1 MCAEIDER
9 HPTIKPRRVT
19 FEWGATPV
27 HWIPG
32 DPVGTHVINAF
43 HILLPAG
50 ERWFIECVKDA
61 LPEITDERLRTEVKG
76 FIGQEM
82 VHARSHQGVLDRIL
96 EENGIDTRKI
106 TDEMNEGLA
115 RRPAKRATMSP
126 RAARRTLMFELAA
139 VAAIEHYTSVAGQWL
154 MDHDGMDKAGVDPTM
169 LDMLRW
175 HGAEEVEH
183 RSVVFDVY
191 QHLGGRYLMRVAAW
205 AVAISFLYGAMI
217 GGTMHLMRSDPSITR
232 KVTKWRVYRS
242 YRRSVRKKHIPP
254 IFGMLVGQ
262 ARIYLRP
269 GHHPSEVHNTQQA
282 LDYLRT
288 SPAAL
293 AAGQTPSS

>member
-1 MCAEIDER
+1 MSAELDER
-9 HPTIKPRRVT
+9 HPVIKPRRVT
-19 FEWGATPV
+19 FEWAATPV

-43 HILLPAG
+43 HIVLPAG
-50 ERWFIECVKDA
+50 ERWFIECVREA
-61 LPEITDERLRTEVKG
+61 LPQITDERLRTEVKG

-115 RRPAKRATMSP
+115 GRPAKRAAMSP
-126 RAARRTLMFELAA
+126 RAARRTLMCELAA

-154 MDHDGMDKAGVDPTM
+154 MDNDGMEKAGVDPTM

-205 AVAISFLYGAMI
+205 AVAIFFLYWAMI
-217 GGTMHLMRSDPSITR
+217 SGTMHLMRSDPSITR

-242 YRRSVRKKHIPP
+242 YRRSVRNRHIPP

-269 GHHPSEVHNTQQA
+269 WHHPSQVHNTQQA
-282 LDYLRT
+282 LDYLST

-293 AAGQTPSS
+293 AAANTPN

>member
-1 MCAEIDER
+1 MTAELDER
-9 HPTIKPRRVT
+9 HPQIKPRRVT
-19 FEWGATPV
+19 FEWDATPV

-43 HILLPAG
+43 HIVLPAG

-61 LPEITDERLRTEVKG
+61 LPEITDERLRAEVKG

-115 RRPAKRATMSP
+115 GRPAKRAAMSA

-154 MDHDGMDKAGVDPTM
+154 MDNDGMEKAGVDPTM

-191 QHLGGRYLMRVAAW
+191 QHLGGRYLMRATAW
-205 AVAISFLYGAMI
+205 AMAIFFLYWAMI
-217 GGTMHLMRSDPSITR
+217 SGTMHLMRSDPAITR

-242 YRRSVRKKHIPP
+242 YRRSVRRGHIPP
-254 IFGMLVGQ
+254 IFGMLVEQ

-269 GHHPSEVHNTQQA
+269 WHHPSKVHNTRQA

-288 SPAAL
+288 SPAAR
-293 AAGQTPSS
+293 AARAAD